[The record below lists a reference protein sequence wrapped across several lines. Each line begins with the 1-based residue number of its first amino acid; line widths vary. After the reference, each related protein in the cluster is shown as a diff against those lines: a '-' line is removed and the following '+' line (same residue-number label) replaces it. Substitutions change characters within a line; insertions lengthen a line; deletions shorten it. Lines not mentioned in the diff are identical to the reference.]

1 MFRKII
7 FAPKVGGRA
16 SLEVCGVANPLVV
29 PATAP
34 PPDGN
39 ARERLA
45 TALGRPA
52 SEIEPVLPVTP
63 PLAEVLPERGLR
75 RGATVSVTAST
86 ALLISLIATASDQ
99 GAWCAVAGMPAL
111 GLLACAE
118 AGMAMERLLLVPDI
132 TSDWSR
138 AAATLLEGCDITV
151 VAPPVRVT
159 EATARRLAARARAH
173 KSVLIG
179 YGTDW
184 PGADVVLSPTTSVWH
199 GIGQGH
205 GRLRHRE
212 LGVTATGRRA
222 AGRPRHTTL
231 HLGLPETPPP
241 AQSRPRAVA

>member
-1 MFRKII
+1 M
-7 FAPKVGGRA
+7 
-16 SLEVCGVANPLVV
+16 ANPLAL
-29 PATAP
+29 PSPSDDPPNGDIRQQLAAT
-34 PPDGN
+34 
-39 ARERLA
+39 
-45 TALGRPA
+45 LGRRA

-86 ALLISLIATASDQ
+86 ALLITLVATASAN
-99 GAWCAVAGMPAL
+99 GAWCAVAGLPTL

-118 AGMAMERLLLVPDI
+118 AGVALERLLLVPDI

-138 AAATLLEGCDITV
+138 ATATLLEGCDITV
-151 VAPPVRVT
+151 VAPPSKVT
-159 EATARRLAARARAH
+159 EATSRKLAARARAH

-199 GIGQGH
+199 GIGRGH

-212 LGVTATGRRA
+212 LGVTATGRRT

-231 HLGLPETPPP
+231 HLGLPETPSVTPP
-241 AQSRPRAVA
+241 RLRTVS

>member
-1 MFRKII
+1 M
-7 FAPKVGGRA
+7 
-16 SLEVCGVANPLVV
+16 ANPPAV
-29 PATAP
+29 PATAL
-34 PPDGN
+34 PPDGDV
-39 ARERLA
+39 RQRLA
-45 TALGRPA
+45 TALGRPT

-75 RGATVSVTAST
+75 RGSTVSVTAST
-86 ALLISLIATASDQ
+86 ALLITLIATASGQ
-99 GAWCAVAGMPAL
+99 GAWCAVAGLPTL

-118 AGMAMERLLLVPDI
+118 AGVALERLLLVPDI

-138 AAATLLEGCDITV
+138 ATATLLEGCDITV
-151 VAPPVRVT
+151 VAPPTRVT

-184 PGADVVLSPTTSVWH
+184 PGAEVVLSPTTSVWH

-231 HLGLPETPPP
+231 HLGLPETPSP
-241 AQSRPRAVA
+241 ARPRLRAVS